1 MSHVP
6 DSRGHPGVPDDEC
19 VTGQDPPSAPLHRRR
34 RGLWLAGR
42 AAVAVLAVPPIA
54 LGSAAI
60 TVLPAPSG
68 SGAYV
73 GAAQTS
79 LIASFSG
86 WRGRST
92 DFATDYLATDDWS
105 KIEYPTWW
113 LQRWSTTSTP
123 LVLGVPMLVND
134 PATTLQ
140 RGAAGE
146 YDGHF
151 RQLARTLVQ
160 YGYGNAALRVGW
172 EMNGDWYRWSATT
185 DPDAWFAYYRRIVL
199 AMRSVAGQ
207 SFRFDWNVNLGSS
220 AMPAT
225 RAYPGDA
232 YVDYVGIDVYDWKWG
247 APLATPAERW
257 DWITSQQYGL
267 DWVSAFATAHRK
279 QLTVPE
285 WGLAQKAQM
294 HNGGGGDDPLFVR
307 NLLAWT
313 KGEGVKYESYFDTDS
328 HSISNGQFPNAAS
341 AQHDAIAG

>member
-1 MSHVP
+1 MINHQMTI
-6 DSRGHPGVPDDEC
+6 DENFPVSVRALKEQSIQGEVC
-19 VTGQDPPSAPLHRRR
+19 DKRRLHAVRLVLS
-34 RGLWLAGR
+34 GIL
-42 AAVAVLAVPPIA
+42 AVAALTISALIVTPIA
-54 LGSAAI
+54 LGSTAI

-79 LIASFSG
+79 LMASFSE
-86 WRGRST
+86 WRGRPT

-140 RGAAGE
+140 RGATGE

-185 DPDAWFAYYRRIVL
+185 DPDGPRRMDCLLPQDCACDALCGWTVL
-199 AMRSVAGQ
+199 PLRLERESGVERYACHAG
-207 SFRFDWNVNLGSS
+207 L
-220 AMPAT
+220 
-225 RAYPGDA
+225 PGRR
-232 YVDYVGIDVYDWKWG
+232 
-247 APLATPAERW
+247 LRR
-257 DWITSQQYGL
+257 L
-267 DWVSAFATAHRK
+267 RRH
-279 QLTVPE
+279 
-285 WGLAQKAQM
+285 
-294 HNGGGGDDPLFVR
+294 
-307 NLLAWT
+307 
-313 KGEGVKYESYFDTDS
+313 
-328 HSISNGQFPNAAS
+328 
-341 AQHDAIAG
+341 